1 MRNLPHKT
9 VERLSKYRRALL
21 NVMLLGKKHIFS
33 HELADLI
40 HITSVQVRRDI
51 MLIGYTGTHRRG
63 YEVEELISLIG
74 KIIDS
79 KEGQKVAIIGFG
91 NLGKAFIRYI
101 SGQRTNLKI
110 AAAFDI
116 NEDKINRSFNGVVCY
131 HIDRLN
137 EILKK
142 ENITVAIITV
152 PANQAPSVAESLE
165 EAGIKG
171 ILNYSARPINVDKK
185 IYLEEYDMITSLEKV
200 AYFVKK
206 NQQTS

>member
-9 VERLSKYRRALL
+9 VERLSKYRRALI
-21 NVMLLGKKHIFS
+21 NVMISGKKHIFS
-33 HELADLI
+33 HELANLI

-63 YEVEELISLIG
+63 YEVEELINLIG
-74 KIIDS
+74 KIIDAE
-79 KEGQKVAIIGFG
+79 EGQKVAIVGFG

-101 SGQRTNLKI
+101 TGQRTNLKI
-110 AAAFDI
+110 AAAFDV
-116 NEDKINRSFNGVVCY
+116 NEDKINRSYNGVTCY
-131 HIDRLN
+131 HISKLA
-137 EILKK
+137 EIISK

-152 PANQAPSVAESLE
+152 PADQTPSVAQSLE

-171 ILNYSARPINVDKK
+171 ILSYSARPINVKDT

-200 AYFVKK
+200 AYFGKG
-206 NQQTS
+206 